1 MIFVCNLVLKKVM
14 TYKFV
19 GSTAGTI
26 INTTVNIFRS
36 DLRGYLSLALFSLLW
51 SLIPIYGW
59 AKSVTL
65 LAAISTKAYQ
75 QLMGVS
81 ESDKEICARLNR
93 KKWSFWALSIL
104 GGIYVFMAYIICA
117 VIIIIVSYL
126 IFGLSLQE
134 SAFFNTIVFGFLL
147 FLLYLIIILGVSSL
161 FFWLYGRVSFAELSL
176 ANENRSAFG
185 SIGRAWY
192 LSRGE
197 GRKIQLVFTIG
208 TAILAILWI
217 GVPSL
222 ILSIISV
229 LFGGFWLFYAL
240 VIAIF
245 SSLFQISK
253 GVIYYYLVC
262 QRDGIDLNIT
272 TT

>member
-1 MIFVCNLVLKKVM
+1 
-14 TYKFV
+14 
-19 GSTAGTI
+19 
-26 INTTVNIFRS
+26 
-36 DLRGYLSLALFSLLW
+36 
-51 SLIPIYGW
+51 
-59 AKSVTL
+59 KSVTL
-65 LAAISTKAYQ
+65 MAAISTKAYQ

-93 KKWSFWALSIL
+93 KKWRFWVLNIL
-104 GGIYVFMAYIICA
+104 GAIYVFMAYIICA
-117 VIIIIVSYL
+117 VIIIISYL
-126 IFGLSLQE
+126 IFGLNLQE
-134 SAFFNTIVFGFLL
+134 SAFFNARVFGFLL

-176 ANENRSAFG
+176 ANENRSAFS
-185 SIGRAWY
+185 SIGRSWY

-240 VIAIF
+240 IVAIF
-245 SSLFQISK
+245 SSLFQIAK

-262 QRDGIDLNIT
+262 HKDGADLNIT